1 MAKKRQETVPP
12 EDVMVAIDL
21 GSSGVRAMVA
31 QRLNPDTLRVLGV
44 EKSTRYQCVDRGVVV
59 QTGSAGYM
67 INETIK
73 LLANRLKVDTIPQA
87 FVVLGGVS
95 MKVVHLSWK
104 KDLIRSQAI
113 TTTILDTMEK
123 ECRMSIERQN
133 AGVAVLGLVPCSY
146 ILDKHEQTNR
156 PEPTEKATLLEVV
169 YTAFVGKKELEQKV
183 QDSFIRASKVE
194 EMAFARP
201 EALMSA
207 ITTGEDDVWER
218 GCAVLDMGA
227 QTTTLS
233 IYKGSQ
239 YLACKVVPMGS
250 WHITRLIE
258 QQGMDIRYAEA
269 LKTRYG
275 VATPEAVEQDMTMN
289 IPTVEGDGSML
300 KVKSSELA
308 TLIQMKLDEI
318 MTPLLPLFSEYEER
332 IGTLYLTGGGC
343 MIQGMQTYMQQK
355 TRMEVTYGSH
365 AHLLAAHT
373 EDEYYSPE
381 YSALVGALILGSDY
395 RILHPQHVQKRTRT
409 WKDMVN
415 KLRDGFADQ
424 AVDIFTPQTKS
435 IF

>member
-1 MAKKRQETVPP
+1 
-12 EDVMVAIDL
+12 MVAIDL

-169 YTAFVGKKELEQKV
+169 YTAFVGKKSWNRRCRTVL
-183 QDSFIRASKVE
+183 
-194 EMAFARP
+194 
-201 EALMSA
+201 SA
-207 ITTGEDDVWER
+207 PQRWKR
-218 GCAVLDMGA
+218 
-227 QTTTLS
+227 
-233 IYKGSQ
+233 
-239 YLACKVVPMGS
+239 
-250 WHITRLIE
+250 W
-258 QQGMDIRYAEA
+258 
-269 LKTRYG
+269 
-275 VATPEAVEQDMTMN
+275 
-289 IPTVEGDGSML
+289 
-300 KVKSSELA
+300 
-308 TLIQMKLDEI
+308 
-318 MTPLLPLFSEYEER
+318 LLPVR
-332 IGTLYLTGGGC
+332 
-343 MIQGMQTYMQQK
+343 
-355 TRMEVTYGSH
+355 
-365 AHLLAAHT
+365 
-373 EDEYYSPE
+373 
-381 YSALVGALILGSDY
+381 
-395 RILHPQHVQKRTRT
+395 KR
-409 WKDMVN
+409 
-415 KLRDGFADQ
+415 
-424 AVDIFTPQTKS
+424 
-435 IF
+435 